1 MTGCD
6 AESISTPTGDLRPD
20 TEVEHDVLSV
30 APTADQRTCDG
41 ALGSRDRRRGAVL
54 SVERLVALSRDHRA
68 RFALVGLG
76 ITGVH
81 FLVLAALL
89 PVVVPEVANAL
100 AFVVATQVNFAVSY
114 SWTWA
119 SRRGPGREGPR
130 QLARRLGLF
139 NASALVAFAVNA
151 AAFAGAHRLLDTPPL
166 VSAVVATVL
175 SAVVSFV
182 VSSRLVFARRTLAPA
197 PGPVVQL
204 PAGHGPVLE
213 LPVDAPASRAP
224 TSRSA

>member
-1 MTGCD
+1 MLAG
-6 AESISTPTGDLRPD
+6 
-20 TEVEHDVLSV
+20 
-30 APTADQRTCDG
+30 
-41 ALGSRDRRRGAVL
+41 
-54 SVERLVALSRDHRA
+54 ERLVALSRDHRA
-68 RFALVGLG
+68 RFALVGLA

-81 FLVLAALL
+81 FVVLAALL
-89 PVVVPEVANAL
+89 PVVVPEAANAL
-100 AFVVATQVNFAVSY
+100 AFVVATQANFAVSY

-151 AAFAGAHRLLDTPPL
+151 GAFAAAHRLLDTPPL
-166 VSAVVATVL
+166 LSAVLATVL

-182 VSSRLVFARRTLAPA
+182 VSSRLVFAQRTLAPA

-213 LPVDAPASRAP
+213 VPVEAAP
-224 TSRSA
+224 TRPTATRST